1 MPNLHLIYSTLAE
14 QFLDRFP
21 AQIGERRTVGR
32 EAEHP
37 VVLADGSAADVR
49 RLWPLLMERGDLKPK
64 YDSGNLI
71 AELKGN
77 DYSYAIEVGLGT
89 IELNSRPCN
98 TILEVK
104 TLMEEAT
111 QRVVRAA
118 LRFDWLLLGYG
129 IQPISRPTLPL
140 MTPKQRYQSL
150 YRAMGA
156 EWLWYTVTAS
166 DQTQIAIRR
175 SEAIDMLNFGN
186 LMTPII
192 IALCANSPIFDGEL
206 SPFCSGREGHHEKIR
221 ATEHRHGMPVRPF
234 RDVYDFVERMCQTT
248 YLIHKQSSL
257 VIPNSRPFYEYLEER
272 YNKEQIVDFE
282 AFLFHEHYMW
292 NSSRIRATYG
302 TIEIRP
308 ACQQPWRDHMVV
320 MALNVG
326 LIEAATE
333 IQHYID
339 STLGED
345 AWQIM
350 RTYQQQAIRHGLR
363 APQPAS
369 GFLEHILHL
378 ACAGLQ
384 SRKANEE
391 PLLEPLFERLYRNEN
406 PAQRARRI
414 FRSDG
419 MAGLLRHVTI
429 KL

>member
-21 AQIGERRTVGR
+21 TQIGERRTVGR

-257 VIPNSRPFYEYLEER
+257 VIPQSRPFYEYLEER

-384 SRKANEE
+384 SRKANEA